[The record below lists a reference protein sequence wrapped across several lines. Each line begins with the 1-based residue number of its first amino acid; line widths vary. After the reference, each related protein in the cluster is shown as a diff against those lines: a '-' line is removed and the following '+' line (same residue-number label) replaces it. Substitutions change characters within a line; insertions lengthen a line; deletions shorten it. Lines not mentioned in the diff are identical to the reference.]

1 MHLNYGLIKHWLT
14 KMKKQSIIFI
24 LIALL
29 SPLVVTAACGN
40 ATTACGWNELFNG
53 QLVTS
58 AFVMYDSSFMGW
70 TVAILFF
77 VYQFILLLKTR
88 NLTISWVTGVLFAGM
103 YVSTKLLDATGNPV
117 LKPVSAQVIFAL
129 LVIELGAIIY
139 LWLWK

>member
-1 MHLNYGLIKHWLT
+1 
-14 KMKKQSIIFI
+14 MKKQSLIWI
-24 LIALL
+24 LIALFT
-29 SPLVVTAACGN
+29 PLTVLAACGN
-40 ATTACGWNELFNG
+40 ETTACGWNELFDGNI
-53 QLVTS
+53 VTA
-58 AFVMYDSSFMGW
+58 AFVMYDTAFVGW

-88 NLTISWVTGVLFAGM
+88 NLTLSWVTGVLFAGM

-117 LKPVSAQVIFAL
+117 LKPISAQVIFAL